1 MQSQVEENYLK
12 AIFKLSA
19 EQDGNISTSAIAE
32 VLDINAASVTDMI
45 KKLASKKLITYR
57 PYQGVKLT
65 SRGRSVAVDI
75 VRKHRIWEVFL
86 VEKLKFNWGEV
97 HDIAEQLEHI
107 RSEELIDRLDDFL
120 GNPQVDPH
128 GDPIPDKNGHFSQA
142 KTVLL
147 SALKVGSRA
156 VIRGV
161 RDDSRELLHYL
172 EKHHLLI
179 STPIRISQ
187 IFDFDGS
194 IILEYPQGQLTISR
208 KVADNLVAQPIADRP
223 PRGETP

>member
-1 MQSQVEENYLK
+1 MHSQVEENYLK

-19 EQDGNISTSAIAE
+19 EQDGNISTSSIAE
-32 VLDINAASVTDMI
+32 MLDINAASVTDMI

-65 SRGRSVAVDI
+65 TKGRSVAVEI

-142 KTVLL
+142 KPILL
-147 SALKVGSRA
+147 SELKVDNRA
-156 VIRGV
+156 IIRGV
-161 RDDSRELLHYL
+161 REDSRELLQYL
-172 EKHHLLI
+172 EQHHLLLG
-179 STPIRISQ
+179 TPVRITQ

-194 IILEYPQGQLTISR
+194 FILESPEGPLTISR
-208 KVADNLVAQPIADRP
+208 KVADNLVVQPV
-223 PRGETP
+223 

>member
-1 MQSQVEENYLK
+1 MQSHVEENYLK

-19 EQDGNISTSAIAE
+19 EQEGNISTSAIAE
-32 VLDINAASVTDMI
+32 ALDINAASVTDMI

-65 SRGRSVAVDI
+65 ASGRSVAVNI

-107 RSEELIDRLDDFL
+107 RSEELIERLDDFL
-120 GNPQVDPH
+120 GYPRVDPH
-128 GDPIPDKNGHFSQA
+128 GDPIPDKNGQFA
-142 KTVLL
+142 DTKPVLL
-147 SALKVGSRA
+147 SELKADQRA
-156 VIRGV
+156 IIRGV
-161 RDDSRELLHYL
+161 KDDSRDLLHYL
-172 EKHHLLI
+172 EQHRLLLG
-179 STPIRISQ
+179 TAVRIVQ

-194 IILEYPQGQLTISR
+194 IILEYKEGPLTISK
-208 KVADNLVAQPIADRP
+208 KVADNLVIQPI
-223 PRGETP
+223 